1 MISKKTIYGLEA
13 VILLAKHYE
22 VGPVL
27 ITDLA
32 REGRIPKKFLE
43 AILLELRKGGILNS
57 KKGKGGGYV
66 LAKEPQDIKVGDII
80 RVLEGSFSEIYFDDE
95 TKENNEIKMIMKEV
109 RDAMSNILNKTSLA
123 DVIERASSGQNVLNY
138 VI

>member
-1 MISKKTIYGLEA
+1 MISKKTTYGLQA
-13 VILLAKHYE
+13 VIILAKRYDS
-22 VGPVL
+22 GPVL

-43 AILLELRKGGILNS
+43 AILLELRKEGILNS

-66 LAKEPQDIKVGDII
+66 LAKAPQDISVGDII
-80 RVLEGSFSEIYFDDE
+80 RNLEGPLSEIIFDDE
-95 TKENNEIKMIMKEV
+95 SKEINEIKMIIKEV
-109 RDAMSNILNKTSLA
+109 RDAMSNILDNTSLA

>member
-1 MISKKTIYGLEA
+1 MLSKKTIYGLQA
-13 VILLAKHYE
+13 AILLAKHYDS
-22 VGPVL
+22 GSVL

-43 AILLELRKGGILNS
+43 AILLELKKEGILNS

-66 LAKEPQDIKVGDII
+66 LGKDPQDISIGEII
-80 RVLEGSFSEIYFDDE
+80 KTLEGPLSEVIFDDE
-95 TKENNEIKMIMKEV
+95 TKETNEIKMIMREV
-109 RDAMSNILNKTSLA
+109 RDAMSNILNRTSLA
-123 DVIERASSGQNVLNY
+123 DVVERASSGQNVLNY

>member
-1 MISKKTIYGLEA
+1 MISKKSIYGLQA
-13 VILLAKHYE
+13 AILLAKRYDTS
-22 VGPVL
+22 PVL

-43 AILLELRKGGILNS
+43 AILLELRKSGILNS

-66 LAKEPQDIKVGDII
+66 LGKNPQDISVGDII
-80 RVLEGSFSEIYFDDE
+80 RTLEGSFSEIYFGDE
-95 TKENNEIKMIMKEV
+95 TKETNEIKMIMKEV
-109 RDAMSNILNKTSLA
+109 RDAMSNILDKTSLA
-123 DVIERASSGQNVLNY
+123 DVIERAGTGQNVLNY

>member
-1 MISKKTIYGLEA
+1 MISKKTIYGLQA
-13 VILLAKHYE
+13 VIILAKRFDK
-22 VGPVL
+22 GPIL

-32 REGRIPKKFLE
+32 KEGRIPKKFLE
-43 AILLELRKGGILNS
+43 AILLELRKNGILKS

-66 LAKEPQDIKVGDII
+66 LGKYPQDISVGDII
-80 RVLEGSFSEIYFDDE
+80 RILDGSFSEIYFEGE
-95 TKENNEIKMIMKEV
+95 TKETNEIKMIMKEV
-109 RDAMSNILNKTSLA
+109 RDAMSNILDKTTLA

>member
-1 MISKKTIYGLEA
+1 MISKKTIYGLQA
-13 VILLAKHYE
+13 AILLAKRYE
-22 VGPVL
+22 TGPVL

-43 AILLELRKGGILNS
+43 AILLELRKSGILNS

-66 LAKEPQDIKVGDII
+66 LAKDPQDISIGNII
-80 RVLEGSFSEIYFDDE
+80 RTLDGSFSEVFFEGE
-95 TKENNEIKMIMKEV
+95 TKETNEIKMIMKEV
-109 RDAMSNILNKTSLA
+109 RDAMSNILDKTSLV

-138 VI
+138 TI

>member
-1 MISKKTIYGLEA
+1 MISKKTIYGLQA
-13 VILLAKHYE
+13 AILLAKRHKT
-22 VGPVL
+22 GSIL

-43 AILLELRKGGILNS
+43 AILLELRKSGILNS

-66 LAKEPQDIKVGDII
+66 LARDPQDISVGDII
-80 RVLEGSFSEIYFDDE
+80 RTLDGSFSEIFFDSDN
-95 TKENNEIKMIMKEV
+95 KENNEIRLILREV
-109 RDAMSNILNKTSLA
+109 RDAMSNILDKTSLD
-123 DVIERASSGQNVLNY
+123 DVIQRSCSGQNVLNF

>member
-1 MISKKTIYGLEA
+1 MISKKTIYGLQA
-13 VILLAKHYE
+13 AILLAKRYDT
-22 VGPVL
+22 GPVL

-32 REGRIPKKFLE
+32 REGHIPKKFLE
-43 AILLELRKGGILNS
+43 AILLELRKEGILSS

-66 LAKEPQDIKVGDII
+66 LAKDPQDISVGNII
-80 RVLEGSFSEIYFDDE
+80 RTLEGPLSELIFDDE
-95 TKENNEIKMIMKEV
+95 TKETNEIKMVMKEV
-109 RDAMSNILNKTSLA
+109 RDAMSNILNRTSLA

>member
-1 MISKKTIYGLEA
+1 MISKKTIYGLQA
-13 VILLAKHYE
+13 VILLAKRYDS
-22 VGPVL
+22 GPVL

-32 REGRIPKKFLE
+32 KEGHIPKKFLE
-43 AILLELRKGGILNS
+43 AILLELRKNGILKS

-66 LAKEPQDIKVGDII
+66 LGKYPQDISVGDII
-80 RVLEGSFSEIYFDDE
+80 RILDGSFSEIYFEGE
-95 TKENNEIKMIMKEV
+95 TKETNEIKMIMKEV
-109 RDAMSNILNKTSLA
+109 RDAMSNILDKTSLT

>member
-1 MISKKTIYGLEA
+1 MISKKAIYGLQA
-13 VILLAKHYE
+13 VILLAKCYDS
-22 VGPVL
+22 GCVL

-43 AILLELRKGGILNS
+43 AILLELKKNGILNS

-66 LAKEPQDIKVGDII
+66 LAKDPQNINIGDIL
-80 RVLEGSFSEIYFDDE
+80 RALDGPFSEIYFEDE
-95 TKENNEIKMIMKEV
+95 TKESNEIKMIMREV
-109 RDAMSNILNKTSLA
+109 KDAISNILDKTSIA
-123 DVIERASSGQNVLNY
+123 DVIERAFSGQNVLNF

>member
-1 MISKKTIYGLEA
+1 MISKKTIYGLQA
-13 VILLAKHYE
+13 AILLAKRFDA
-22 VGPVL
+22 GPAL

-32 REGRIPKKFLE
+32 REGHMPKKFLE
-43 AILLELRKGGILNS
+43 AILLELRKEGILKS

-66 LAKEPQDIKVGDII
+66 LGKNPQDISVGDII
-80 RVLEGSFSEIYFDDE
+80 RTLDGSFSEIYFEGE
-95 TKENNEIKMIMKEV
+95 TKETNEIKMIMKEV
-109 RDAMSNILNKTSLA
+109 RDAMSNILDKTSLA